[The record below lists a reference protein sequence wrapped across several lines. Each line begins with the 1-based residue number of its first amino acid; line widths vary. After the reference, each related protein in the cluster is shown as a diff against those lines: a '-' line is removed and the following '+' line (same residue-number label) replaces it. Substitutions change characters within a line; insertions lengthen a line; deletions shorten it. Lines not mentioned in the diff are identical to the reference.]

1 MPKINFKLSDDQKYS
16 YIWTLLNP
24 DYNEE
29 GNWTVDYAVCD
40 VYTDHALVFNIGTGS
55 YERVYYTKNDEI
67 DSVELGD
74 HVKVFITD
82 VTEEEKSVLD
92 TLQQLNGGNY
102 ELVNENLIN
111 AEKNATDCA
120 EFSTKIEE
128 LNNTISTLNTEIE
141 NMKESAENA
150 TAQFTA
156 AQAQIDTLSEENNSL
171 KTYKK
176 NIENQFKET
185 VIAEYT
191 NILPEETVESYRAK
205 FDEYTAE
212 ELDMH
217 LAYESKKL
225 NSSIFTQSR
234 DKGLVPKEDQ
244 RSGVEKILERY
255 VK

>member
-1 MPKINFKLSDDQKYS
+1 M
-16 YIWTLLNP
+16 
-24 DYNEE
+24 
-29 GNWTVDYAVCD
+29 
-40 VYTDHALVFNIGTGS
+40 
-55 YERVYYTKNDEI
+55 
-67 DSVELGD
+67 
-74 HVKVFITD
+74 
-82 VTEEEKSVLD
+82 
-92 TLQQLNGGNY
+92 NGGNY